1 MIEPTQ
7 KTQGRLKQR
16 NGKKVKEVILDTL
29 PMFYNEVYTNNLTVL
44 GLFEEKEVKTSM
56 SYTGQVLN
64 LVTPVVNC
72 EHWRKNFHIQEG
84 RIERDPRNGTK
95 IRVHNE
101 TDEPIVLG
109 KGSLI
114 AYTVKTE
121 EAIITKMKRNM
132 ERNIATKQEV
142 IL

>member
-7 KTQGRLKQR
+7 KTQERLKQK

-29 PMFYNEVYTNNLTVL
+29 PMFYNGVYTNNLTVL

-56 SYTGQVLN
+56 DYAGQVLN

-84 RIERDPRNGTK
+84 HIEHDPGMEPRSEFTTK
-95 IRVHNE
+95 S
-101 TDEPIVLG
+101 P
-109 KGSLI
+109 
-114 AYTVKTE
+114 
-121 EAIITKMKRNM
+121 KR
-132 ERNIATKQEV
+132 
-142 IL
+142 

>member
-1 MIEPTQ
+1 
-7 KTQGRLKQR
+7 
-16 NGKKVKEVILDTL
+16 
-29 PMFYNEVYTNNLTVL
+29 MFYNGVYTNNLTVL

-56 SYTGQVLN
+56 DYAGQVLN
-64 LVTPVVNC
+64 LATPVVNC
-72 EHWRKNFHIQEG
+72 EHLHKNFHIQEG

-121 EAIITKMKRNM
+121 EAIITKIKRNV